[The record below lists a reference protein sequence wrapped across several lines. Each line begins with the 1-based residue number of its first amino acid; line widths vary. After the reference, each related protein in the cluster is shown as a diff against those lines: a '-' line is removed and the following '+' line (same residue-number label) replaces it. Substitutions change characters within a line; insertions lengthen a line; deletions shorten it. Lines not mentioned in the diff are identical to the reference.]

1 MLLLASDTGPK
12 VAVLMKELRRHLNE
26 LLKAK
31 VRSDMSIR
39 DRRGVRGVSEHLCVF
54 GCQVEDPTLMI
65 EKHELLETMVRPL

>member
-1 MLLLASDTGPK
+1 MLLLASDTAPK

-31 VRSDMSIR
+31 VLIDMSTR
-39 DRRGVRGVSEHLCVF
+39 DRRGVSVHLCVF

>member
-1 MLLLASDTGPK
+1 LLLLASDTAPK

-39 DRRGVRGVSEHLCVF
+39 AAIGGACGACPSTFACLAARSRIRR
-54 GCQVEDPTLMI
+54 
-65 EKHELLETMVRPL
+65 